1 MRKFLVCF
9 SLIAPLLGA
18 AELAGTWHFESP
30 AQTGPNGQP
39 RRGFQANYVF
49 KVEGNKFTGVSFTPT
64 NHQDVID
71 GVIDGNN
78 ITFKLRN
85 EWGNSGKG
93 TVVDYKGALNGE
105 DLTVEPANPPQNAG
119 RGGRGG
125 RGGGPVTLKRISAE
139 TEYKMPPEMAHKP
152 FGSFQPIK
160 PNGLALTPPM
170 GWNSWNK
177 FAGRVTDKDVRAI
190 ADAMVS
196 TGMRDAG
203 YVYVN
208 IDDTWE
214 GPRDKDGNITTNEK
228 FPDMKALADYV
239 HSKGLKIGIYSGP
252 GPLTCAQYP
261 ATYNHE
267 QQDANTWA
275 AWGFDYL
282 KYDWCSA
289 SGVYHP
295 DEMKPAYQKMAVALR
310 NTKRPIIFSLCQYG
324 WLDVGEWG
332 ASVGGNLWRTTG
344 DISDRWDSMLR
355 ILDLQPG
362 REKYAGPG
370 HWNDPDMLEIGNGG
384 MTDTEYRTHMS
395 MWCMLAAPLLAG
407 NDLRSM
413 SEANKEI
420 LTNKEIIAI
429 DQDKK
434 GVQGVR
440 VSQTGDTEVWKKAL
454 AEGMAVA
461 LMNRGADTA
470 NMTVKW
476 ADLGITKKNP
486 KIHDVWAHKD
496 LPSGAEFSAQ
506 VPSHGTVVVT
516 VK

>member
-1 MRKFLVCF
+1 MRNFVAFL
-9 SLIAPLLGA
+9 LLALPLSA
-18 AELAGTWHFESP
+18 ADLAGTWHFEAP
-30 AQTGPNGQP
+30 GQPGRNGQP
-39 RRGFQANYVF
+39 GRGRQANYTF
-49 KVEGNKFTGVSFTPT
+49 KVDGNHFTGTSFTPT
-64 NHQDVID
+64 SRQDVID

-78 ITFKLRN
+78 LTFKVKN
-85 EWGNSGKG
+85 DWGNSARGSVMEYKG
-93 TVVDYKGALNGE
+93 TLNGDE
-105 DLTVEPANPPQNAG
+105 LTVEPANPPQMAG
-119 RGGRGG
+119 RGGRGF
-125 RGGGPVTLKRISAE
+125 GPLTLKKVSSE
-139 TEYKMPPEMAHKP
+139 TEYKLPPEMQHKP
-152 FGSFQPIK
+152 FPPFKPIK

-177 FAGRVTDKDVRAI
+177 FAGRVDDKAVREI

-196 TGMRDAG
+196 SGMRDAG
-203 YVYVN
+203 YTYIN

-214 GPRDKDGNITTNEK
+214 GPRDKDGNITSNEK

-252 GPLTCAQYP
+252 GPLTCAGFP
-261 ATYNHE
+261 ASYNHE
-267 QQDANTWA
+267 EQDAKTWA

-295 DEMKPAYQKMAVALR
+295 DEMKSAYQKMALALR
-310 NTKRPIIFSLCQYG
+310 ATKRPIVFSLCQYG

-332 ASVGGNLWRTTG
+332 AAVGGNLWRTTG
-344 DISDRWDSMLR
+344 DISDRWQSMLR
-355 ILDLQPG
+355 NLDLSTEHNS
-362 REKYAGPG
+362 EKFANPG

-384 MTDTEYRTHMS
+384 MTDAEYRTHMS
-395 MWCMLAAPLLAG
+395 LWCMLASPLLAG

-413 SEANKEI
+413 SDATKEI

-434 GVQGVR
+434 GVQASRVR
-440 VSQTGDTEVWKKAL
+440 QDGSSEVWKKSL
-454 AEGMAVA
+454 ANGTAVA

-470 NMTVKW
+470 SISVKW
-476 ADLGITKKNP
+476 SDLGITKKNP
-486 KIHDVWAHKD
+486 KVHDVWTHQDIDA
-496 LPSGAEFSAQ
+496 PAEYTAQ
-506 VPSHGTVVVT
+506 VPSHATVVVT